1 MDKIRKI
8 SSDIVAVVAVVVLAV
23 LSCSFG
29 MFTTV
34 QAAPEPPA
42 SYTLTI
48 SVVNSAGTG
57 GMSYDDSDE
66 KWSYNVPLQ
75 DTYISVVAVG
85 DSGTVGVGGKV
96 VSVKNGSSTSNKS
109 STSLTLTSG
118 KYTIYINSS
127 VYSNIIAT
135 VKDTTATGDGTTING
150 NVFTLEMS
158 SNKTLSLRIKNP
170 KQDTWFSNINT
181 I

>member
-1 MDKIRKI
+1 MEKIRKI

-48 SVVNSAGTG
+48 RVVNSAEPG
-57 GMSYDDSDE
+57 GMSDDGNE
-66 KWSYNVPLQ
+66 LSYNVPLQ

-85 DSGTVGVGGKV
+85 DSGTVGKV
-96 VSVKNGSSTSNKS
+96 VSVSNESSTTL
-109 STSLTLTSG
+109 TSLTSG

-158 SNKTLSLRIKNP
+158 SKKTLSLTIKNP